1 VLPERLNPAPKEER
15 MKEPLKSEPPG
26 ESIAPT
32 ELGGKNFT
40 DFWSQYPRRVGKKD
54 ALRAWNKALKDGAS
68 AEEIVRGAER
78 YRADVTRDPAFTS
91 HPATWLNGGRWLDDP
106 VVSSPVQAL
115 GESEYLPMRFSDLP
129 EGITFSEFLKNH
141 ATAEEREKAKRL
153 GLKL

>member
-1 VLPERLNPAPKEER
+1 MKREEEQEPRTKEENGV
-15 MKEPLKSEPPG
+15 SF
-26 ESIAPT
+26 AV
-32 ELGGKNFT
+32 
-40 DFWSQYPRRVGKKD
+40 FWGVYPRRVGRAKAEVAYKR
-54 ALRAWNKALKDGAS
+54 ALDRASG
-68 AEEIVRGAER
+68 EEIVEGARR
-78 YRADVTRDPAFTS
+78 YADDTTRDPGYTLLPTTF
-91 HPATWLNGGRWLDDP
+91 LNQDRWTDDL